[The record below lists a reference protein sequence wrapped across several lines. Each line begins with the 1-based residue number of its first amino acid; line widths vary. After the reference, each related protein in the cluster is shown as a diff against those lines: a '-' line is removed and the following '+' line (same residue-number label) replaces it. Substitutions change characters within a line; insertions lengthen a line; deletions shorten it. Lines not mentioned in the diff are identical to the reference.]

1 MRLRI
6 VQPCHEDW
14 DAMQPAGQGR
24 FCEVCTHPVH
34 DFASMTERQARQLLA
49 ARAGERLC
57 VRVRVG
63 ADGHAVFRGE
73 PPRVAATAA
82 ALALAA
88 CAPHSPE
95 AERLDGTEEV
105 EVAAPAVPRTIEI
118 PEAPPQVLP
127 QVLPAKPVEPPPPP
141 KAAKRKP
148 KPRFDDE
155 VIDVGYLDS
164 WD

>member
-6 VQPCHEDW
+6 VQPCREDW
-14 DAMQPAGQGR
+14 DAMQPAGHGR
-24 FCEVCTHPVH
+24 FCEVCTRQVH
-34 DFASMTERQARQLLA
+34 DVASMTERQARQLLA

-73 PPRVAATAA
+73 RPRVAATAA

-95 AERLDGTEEV
+95 AERLAGTEEV

-118 PEAPPQVLP
+118 PLAPP

-141 KAAKRKP
+141 PRAAKRKP
-148 KPRFDDE
+148 RPRFDDE
-155 VIDVGYLDS
+155 VIDVGYLES